1 MDGPHADIVE
11 PIILKPDT
19 IIVPS
24 ICFYEVYKVTLRKLG
39 KTNALD
45 CIGLLALSKEI
56 LIDKEIALTAAQ
68 INAERKLP
76 MADSLIYATALKYE
90 ATLWTKDSDF
100 DGLPGVNYFEK

>member
-1 MDGPHADIVE
+1 M
-11 PIILKPDT
+11 
-19 IIVPS
+19 PS

-76 MADSLIYATALKYE
+76 MAE
-90 ATLWTKDSDF
+90 
-100 DGLPGVNYFEK
+100 GV